1 MGLCGHKNYSS
12 LRLRWAL
19 AASKGDGTI
28 VGMTPLEKA
37 LRYVVLGGVFLLPF
51 VCLLV
56 TTSLFFPYITGKNFA
71 FRVIVE
77 VIAAAWLALAL
88 VSAQYRP
95 QRSWVLGASAL
106 FILIMAIADAQG
118 VNPFKSFWSNF
129 ERMDGWVT
137 IAHLFV
143 YTVVAAS
150 VMRAEILWRRL
161 FQLTLIV
168 SVFLTIDGL
177 FQIMGKAALGEG
189 GTSGL
194 MARID
199 ATFGNP
205 IYLAVYMLFCI
216 FVAALLWLQSWSER
230 SKGDRAGI
238 SLWYGTVI
246 VLDTIA
252 LFFTGTRGTM
262 LGLVG
267 GGVLALL
274 IYAVLQGTKQVR
286 SYTVVTLIV
295 LAVLG
300 GGLKLAKDTSFVKS
314 VGFLD
319 RLASISLSDNT
330 ISARFLNMGI
340 ALQGVKERPVFGWGQ
355 ENYAIVFDKYY
366 DPRMY
371 AQEPW
376 FDRVH
381 NIIFDW
387 WIAGGTLGLLS
398 YLAIFFAALW
408 AIWRR
413 STERGS
419 TEASM
424 PNVQKNAKGNRA
436 FSAGEAS
443 ILTGLLAGYFFHNLT
458 VFDNVTS
465 YIWFGTILGYIVW
478 RSATNEAAPAIPQND
493 PLEYSALPYLALAA
507 VLIAG
512 GAVWL
517 VNAQAFAQN
526 RTLLKA
532 IAPQATPL
540 DNLTYF
546 KQAAAYG
553 SLGTQEVREQLAQGM
568 SQMAGATSVSNDVKQ
583 QFYQVSV
590 EQMQAQAIVS
600 PLDARFPLFLGIIYG
615 SVGDNADAATAF
627 QQAHELSPRKQTI
640 YFQIGQTALAQ
651 GNNADALAAFKT
663 AFELDTN
670 FTQARILYATVAI
683 QTGREAIAD
692 ELLAPAIQNDTAADP
707 RILGAYVAR
716 KEYAKAAAIW
726 QAHIAANPGD
736 LQAYFTYA
744 ALEYQ
749 LGNRAVAIAALQAA
763 EKYDPSITA
772 QADPLI
778 QQIKNGTVKLQ

>member
-1 MGLCGHKNYSS
+1 MS
-12 LRLRWAL
+12 A
-19 AASKGDGTI
+19 
-28 VGMTPLEKA
+28 MTTLEKT

-71 FRVIVE
+71 FRMIVE
-77 VIAAAWLALAL
+77 VIAGAWLALAL
-88 VSAQYRP
+88 VSAKYRP
-95 QRSWVLGASAL
+95 QRSWVLGAFAL
-106 FILIMAIADAQG
+106 FVLIMAIADAQG
-118 VNPFKSFWSNF
+118 VNAFKSFWSNF

-137 IAHLFV
+137 IAHLLV

-161 FQLTLIV
+161 FQLNLIV

-216 FVAALLWLQSWSER
+216 FVAALLWLQSWNER

-262 LGLVG
+262 LGLIG

-295 LAVLG
+295 LAILG

-398 YLAIFFAALW
+398 YLSIFFAALW
-408 AIWRR
+408 AIWRP
-413 STERGS
+413 SVERGS

-493 PLEYSALPYLALAA
+493 PLAYSMLPYIALAMA
-507 VLIAG
+507 FITW
-512 GAVWL
+512 GAAWM
-517 VNAQAFAQN
+517 VNANALAQN

-532 IAPQATPL
+532 IAPQSTPL
-540 DNLTYF
+540 DNLSYF

-553 SLGTQEVREQLAQGM
+553 SFGTQEVREQLAQGM

-583 QFYQVSV
+583 KFYQTSV
-590 EQMQAQAIVS
+590 EQMQAQAAAS

-615 SVGDNADAATAF
+615 SVGDNADAAAAF
-627 QQAHELSPRKQTI
+627 QQAHELAPRKQTI
-640 YFQIGQTALAQ
+640 YFQIGQTELARGNSVGALA
-651 GNNADALAAFKT
+651 DFKT
-663 AFELDTN
+663 AFELDTEN
-670 FTQARILYATVAI
+670 TQARLLYATVAI
-683 QTGREAIAD
+683 QAGQDTVAD
-692 ELLAPAIQNDTAADP
+692 ELLAPVIESGAAADP
-707 RILGAYVAR
+707 RVLGAYVGR
-716 KEYAKAAAIW
+716 KQYAKAATIW
-726 QAHIAANPGD
+726 KAHITATPSD

-749 LGNRAVAIAALQAA
+749 LGNRQAAIEALQAVQA
-763 EKYDPSITA
+763 QDPSVAA
-772 QADPLI
+772 QANALI
-778 QQIKNGTVKLQ
+778 QQIKDGTVKLQ

>member
-1 MGLCGHKNYSS
+1 
-12 LRLRWAL
+12 
-19 AASKGDGTI
+19 
-28 VGMTPLEKA
+28 MTTLEKV
-37 LRYVVLGGVFLLPF
+37 LRNTVLVGIFLLPF

-56 TTSLFFPYITGKNFA
+56 TTPLFFPFITGKNFA

-77 VIAAAWLALAL
+77 VITGAWLALAL
-88 VSAQYRP
+88 VSPKYRP
-95 QRSWVLGASAL
+95 QRSWVLGAVAL
-106 FILIMAIADAQG
+106 FTLIIAIADAQG

-137 IAHLFV
+137 IAHLAL

-150 VMRAEILWRRL
+150 VMRTEMLWRRL
-161 FQLTLIV
+161 FQLNLVI

-177 FQIMGKAALGEG
+177 FQILGKASLGEG

-205 IYLAVYMLFCI
+205 IYLAVYMLFNI
-216 FVAALLWLQSWSER
+216 FIAALLWMQEWNER
-230 SKGDRAGI
+230 GEGKRTGI
-238 SLWYGTVI
+238 SYLYSTVI

-262 LGLVG
+262 LGLIG

-274 IYAVLQGTKQVR
+274 IYAAFKGTAKVR
-286 SYTVVTLIV
+286 TYTVVA
-295 LAVLG
+295 LAVLVLLG
-300 GGLKLAKDTSFVKS
+300 GGLKLAKDTAAVKS

-330 ISARFLNMGI
+330 INARFLNMGI

-398 YLAIFFAALW
+398 YLSIFFAVLW
-408 AIWRR
+408 AMWR
-413 STERGS
+413 
-419 TEASM
+419 
-424 PNVQKNAKGNRA
+424 KNAAGNRA
-436 FSAGEAS
+436 FTTGEGS
-443 ILTGLLAGYFFHNLT
+443 ILTGLLAGYFIHNLT

-465 YIWFGTILGYIVW
+465 YILFGTMLGYIAW
-478 RSATNEAAPAIPQND
+478 RTATNDAAPVIPQND
-493 PLEYSALPYLALAA
+493 PLEYSMLPYLALAA
-507 VLIAG
+507 ALITI

-517 VNAQAFAQN
+517 VNGNAYLQN
-526 RTLLKA
+526 RTLLMS
-532 IAPQATPL
+532 IAPQSTPL
-540 DNLTYF
+540 DNLKYF
-546 KQAAAYG
+546 KQASAYG
-553 SLGTQEVREQLAQGM
+553 SFGTQEVREQLAQGT
-568 SQMAGATSVSNDVKQ
+568 SQIAAATTVSTDIKQ
-583 QFYQVSV
+583 QFYQLAVA
-590 EQMQAQAIVS
+590 EMQKQQSDS
-600 PLDARFPLFLGIIYG
+600 PLDARFPLFLGILYG
-615 SVGDNADAATAF
+615 SFGNNADAGAAF
-627 QQAHELSPRKQTI
+627 QKSHELSPRKQTI
-640 YFQIGQTALAQ
+640 YFQIGQSALSQ
-651 GNNADALAAFKT
+651 GNTEASLAAFKT
-663 AFELDTN
+663 AFELDTD
-670 FTQARILYATVAI
+670 FTQARLLYATVAI
-683 QTGREAIAD
+683 QAGQLPLAE
-692 ELLAPAIQNDTAADP
+692 ELLAPAIKSDTAADP

-726 QAHIAANPGD
+726 QAHIAATPSD

-749 LGNRAVAIAALQAA
+749 LGGRATAIAALEEAKKQ
-763 EKYDPSITA
+763 DPSVA
-772 QADPLI
+772 VQADPLI
-778 QQIKNGTVKLQ
+778 QQIKAGTVKLQ

>member
-1 MGLCGHKNYSS
+1 M
-12 LRLRWAL
+12 
-19 AASKGDGTI
+19 AAMTI
-28 VGMTPLEKA
+28 LEKA

-77 VIAAAWLALAL
+77 VIAVAWLALAL

-95 QRSWVLGASAL
+95 QRSWVLGAFAL

-137 IAHLFV
+137 IAHLLV

-161 FQLTLIV
+161 FQLNLIV

-216 FVAALLWLQSWSER
+216 FVAALLWLQSWNER

-262 LGLVG
+262 LGLIG

-295 LAVLG
+295 LAILG
-300 GGLKLAKDTSFVKS
+300 GGLKLAKDTSLVKS

-398 YLAIFFAALW
+398 YLSIFFAALW
-408 AIWRR
+408 AIWK
-413 STERGS
+413 
-419 TEASM
+419 
-424 PNVQKNAKGNRA
+424 KNSSGMRA

-443 ILTGLLAGYFFHNLT
+443 ILTGLLAGYFIHNLT

-493 PLEYSALPYLALAA
+493 PLAYSMLPYIALAMA
-507 VLIAG
+507 FITW
-512 GAVWL
+512 GAAWM
-517 VNAQAFAQN
+517 VNANALAQN

-532 IAPQATPL
+532 IAPQSTPL
-540 DNLTYF
+540 DNLSYF

-553 SLGTQEVREQLAQGM
+553 SFGTQEVREQLAQGM

-583 QFYQVSV
+583 QFYQTSV
-590 EQMQAQAIVS
+590 EQMQAQAAAS

-615 SVGDNADAATAF
+615 SVGDNADAAAAF
-627 QQAHELSPRKQTI
+627 QQAHELAPRKQTI

-651 GNNADALAAFKT
+651 GNNAGALAAFKT
-663 AFELDTN
+663 AFELDTD
-670 FTQARILYATVAI
+670 FTQARILYAAVSI
-683 QTGREAIAD
+683 QTGQEALAD
-692 ELLAPAIQNDTAADP
+692 QLLAPAIASDTAADP

-726 QAHIAANPGD
+726 QAHITATPSD
-736 LQAYFTYA
+736 LQAYFTFA

-763 EKYDPSITA
+763 EKYNPSIAA

>member
-1 MGLCGHKNYSS
+1 
-12 LRLRWAL
+12 
-19 AASKGDGTI
+19 
-28 VGMTPLEKA
+28 MTPLEKA

-161 FQLTLIV
+161 FQLNLIV

>member
-1 MGLCGHKNYSS
+1 M
-12 LRLRWAL
+12 
-19 AASKGDGTI
+19 AAMTI
-28 VGMTPLEKA
+28 LEKA

-77 VIAAAWLALAL
+77 VIAVAWLALAL

-95 QRSWVLGASAL
+95 QRSWVLGAFAL

-137 IAHLFV
+137 IAHLFI

-150 VMRAEILWRRL
+150 VMRAEMLWRRL
-161 FQLTLIV
+161 FQLNLIV

-177 FQIMGKAALGEG
+177 FQIMGKVALGEG
-189 GTSGL
+189 GVSGL
-194 MARID
+194 SARID

-205 IYLAVYMLFCI
+205 IYLAVYMLFCV
-216 FVAALLWLQSWSER
+216 FVAALLWLQSWNER
-230 SKGDRAGI
+230 TRGERMGV

-262 LGLVG
+262 LGLIG

-295 LAVLG
+295 LAILG
-300 GGLKLAKDTSFVKS
+300 GGLKLAKDTSLVKS

-398 YLAIFFAALW
+398 YLSIFFAALW
-408 AIWRR
+408 AIWK
-413 STERGS
+413 
-419 TEASM
+419 
-424 PNVQKNAKGNRA
+424 KNSSGMRA

-443 ILTGLLAGYFFHNLT
+443 ILTGLLAGYFIHNLT

-493 PLEYSALPYLALAA
+493 PLAYSMLPYIALAMA
-507 VLIAG
+507 FITW
-512 GAVWL
+512 GAAWM
-517 VNAQAFAQN
+517 VNANALAQN

-532 IAPQATPL
+532 IAPQSTPL
-540 DNLTYF
+540 DNLSYF

-553 SLGTQEVREQLAQGM
+553 SFGTQEVREQLAQGM

-583 QFYQVSV
+583 QFYQTSV
-590 EQMQAQAIVS
+590 EQMQAQAAAS

-615 SVGDNADAATAF
+615 SVGDNADAAAAF
-627 QQAHELSPRKQTI
+627 QQAHELAPRKQTI

-651 GNNADALAAFKT
+651 GNNAGALAAFKT
-663 AFELDTN
+663 AFELDTD
-670 FTQARILYATVAI
+670 FTQARILYAAVSI
-683 QTGREAIAD
+683 QTGQEALAD
-692 ELLAPAIQNDTAADP
+692 QLLAPAIASDTAADP

-726 QAHIAANPGD
+726 QAHITATPSD
-736 LQAYFTYA
+736 LQAYFTFA

-763 EKYDPSITA
+763 EKYNPSIAA

>member
-1 MGLCGHKNYSS
+1 MS
-12 LRLRWAL
+12 A
-19 AASKGDGTI
+19 
-28 VGMTPLEKA
+28 MTTLEKT
-37 LRYVVLGGVFLLPF
+37 LRYIVLGGVFLLPF

-71 FRVIVE
+71 FRMIVE
-77 VIAAAWLALAL
+77 IIAGAWLALSL
-88 VSAQYRP
+88 VSAKYRP
-95 QRSWVLGASAL
+95 QRSWVLGAFAL
-106 FILIMAIADAQG
+106 FVLIMAIADAQG

-137 IAHLFV
+137 IAHLLV

-150 VMRAEILWRRL
+150 VMRAEMLWRRL
-161 FQLTLIV
+161 FQLNLIV

-216 FVAALLWLQSWSER
+216 FVAALLWLQSWNER
-230 SKGDRAGI
+230 SKGERAGI

-300 GGLKLAKDTSFVKS
+300 GGLKLAKDTAFVKS

-398 YLAIFFAALW
+398 YLSIFFAAVWALW
-408 AIWRR
+408 R
-413 STERGS
+413 
-419 TEASM
+419 
-424 PNVQKNAKGNRA
+424 KNTKGNRA
-436 FSAGEAS
+436 FSVGEGS
-443 ILTGLLAGYFFHNLT
+443 ILTGLLAGYFIHNLT

-465 YIWFGTILGYIVW
+465 YIWFGTILAFIVW
-478 RSATNEAAPAIPQND
+478 RAASNEAAPAIPKNN
-493 PLEYSALPYLALAA
+493 PLEYSALPYLVLAA

-512 GAVWL
+512 SAVWL
-517 VNAQAFAQN
+517 VNEQAIAQN

-540 DNLTYF
+540 DNLNYF

-553 SLGTQEVREQLAQGM
+553 SFGTQEVREQLAQGT
-568 SQMAGATSVSNDVKQ
+568 SQIASATGISNDVKQ
-583 QFYQVSV
+583 QFYQTSV
-590 EQMQAQAIVS
+590 EQMQAQAAAS

-615 SVGDNADAATAF
+615 SVGDNADAAAAF
-627 QQAHELSPRKQTI
+627 EQAHQLSARKQTI
-640 YFQIGQTALAQ
+640 YFQMGQTALAQ
-651 GNNADALAAFKT
+651 GNNAGALAAFKT
-663 AFELDTN
+663 AFELDTD
-670 FTQARILYATVAI
+670 FTQARILYAAVAI
-683 QTGREAIAD
+683 QTGQDAIAD
-692 ELLAPAIQNDTAADP
+692 ELLAPAIQSDTAADP

-726 QAHIAANPGD
+726 QAHIAATPSD

-763 EKYDPSITA
+763 EKYNPSIAA

-778 QQIKNGTVKLQ
+778 EQIKDGTVKLQ